1 MDDSKIDVGK
11 PPTPID
17 PKEHYAAMLA
27 IRKLDVLGMAM
38 PPNVKP
44 TAGLM
49 SYLHDPARRA
59 YAWHD
64 RTTLHFGNGEGK
76 DEIPRETSDASYP

>member
-1 MDDSKIDVGK
+1 MDDGKIDVGK

-17 PKEHYAAMLA
+17 PKEHHAAMLG

-38 PPNVKP
+38 PANVKP

-49 SYLHDPARRA
+49 SYLHDPARRTFT
-59 YAWHD
+59 WNR
-64 RTTLHFGNGEGK
+64 RTTLQFGDSEGK
-76 DEIPRETSDASYP
+76 DEISRKTSEPTHS